1 MSYDKQILSTSVY
14 WSAVQAFL
22 RKTVKETNVTEQT
35 IRARILANRQ
45 YARHM
50 TAMANCCE
58 AIDDESNNT
67 NTAQILGGE
76 TIISNGVTSHGTEEY
91 LTLRSNGELLVR
103 HRPKIE
109 KNQDEND
116 EEAVNKEPNISFN
129 DLIMEENDRHQ
140 RIEEDVQL
148 PQSTSNLYN
157 GGELLGYLNEMA
169 HSHRQVAKHFQEN
182 ANKMTND
189 TLIEIV
195 ALRKQLS
202 YVNYRAEALGKAVVL
217 ELRTAEHMVRDAWN
231 AYAEIVELY
240 ENSKLGEPD
249 DQPNQWNDMWLH
261 EARYRVA
268 VGLLSSCWN
277 KCSATLSKLFNKV
290 KDVEVERRICLRELM
305 IQLMQRQEVEWMGLS
320 STGAGVLVNLAST
333 SIEPAVIHQG
343 LHDAI
348 RREAKKNAQKERER
362 ILQERAQNDRDAD
375 SSQRSINNLRISS
388 SSIPELLENKIS
400 SDDLDNDH
408 IVPARKD
415 EIMMEI
421 SSPLSSELLG
431 AAQVL
436 RRKRCSG
443 IFKSWRSTLAIT
455 TADQYL
461 HFFDVNCNSSSN
473 QWKTA
478 EMTFNEL
485 MPDVETPSEET
496 VNISANPRKAPSRRW
511 HKLIEPTESLFLPRC
526 EAGIYYDESTRMH
539 IVEIKEKKPTTGRR
553 AFFGKKNTVKKMF
566 IQAEH
571 EDNLS
576 YWADGLEQMGVKMKK

>member
-1 MSYDKQILSTSVY
+1 
-14 WSAVQAFL
+14 
-22 RKTVKETNVTEQT
+22 
-35 IRARILANRQ
+35 
-45 YARHM
+45 
-50 TAMANCCE
+50 
-58 AIDDESNNT
+58 
-67 NTAQILGGE
+67 
-76 TIISNGVTSHGTEEY
+76 
-91 LTLRSNGELLVR
+91 
-103 HRPKIE
+103 
-109 KNQDEND
+109 
-116 EEAVNKEPNISFN
+116 
-129 DLIMEENDRHQ
+129 
-140 RIEEDVQL
+140 
-148 PQSTSNLYN
+148 
-157 GGELLGYLNEMA
+157 
-169 HSHRQVAKHFQEN
+169 
-182 ANKMTND
+182 MTNN
-189 TLIEIV
+189 TLIEVV

-217 ELRTAEHMVRDAWN
+217 ELRTAERMVRNAWN
-231 AYAEIVELY
+231 SYAEIVELY
-240 ENSKLGEPD
+240 ESSKLGEPD

-320 STGAGVLVNLAST
+320 NTGAGVLVNLAST
-333 SIEPAVIHQG
+333 SIEPAAIHQG

-348 RREAKKNAQKERER
+348 RREAKKNAQKEREK
-362 ILQERAQNDRDAD
+362 ILQEQAQNDRDAD
-375 SSQRSINNLRISS
+375 SSRSINNLRMSS
-388 SSIPELLENKIS
+388 SSIPELLDSKIS

-408 IVPARKD
+408 LVPARKD

-461 HFFDVNCNSSSN
+461 HFFDVNCNNNSN
-473 QWKTA
+473 QWRTA
-478 EMTFNEL
+478 EMAFNEL
-485 MPDVETPSEET
+485 MPDVETPSEEKI
-496 VNISANPRKAPSRRW
+496 NISVNPRKAPSRRW

-553 AFFGKKNTVKKMF
+553 TFFGKKNTVKKMF